1 MLIKPEP
8 IEYVDAVAVIGEPKY
23 SGRTHPLQMVCE
35 TNGSHE
41 EYIVKLWANP
51 EMHLGKHH
59 LAREIYGSLL
69 AQSFGIDT
77 PDIAIVVIDADFY
90 LSQPNSVSE
99 ILRLSHGLNFGSK
112 FLTGAKIFNPPVPP
126 SLMAEAAKIF
136 CFDMLIGNMDRRVEK
151 PNIFH
156 EANGFVIFDHEQAFP
171 YSKPQMLAGG
181 YPKGWDFIK
190 ESWHKLHAFYPSLK
204 KQDTES
210 EIDEFVSLASFLT
223 SDFLDIIE
231 EQIPD
236 EWITGSELDV
246 IRDYLLTIRDN
257 MDNFKRSLQ
266 EILNHE
272 Q

>member
-1 MLIKPEP
+1 MLKKPEP
-8 IEYVDAVAVIGEPKY
+8 VEYVDAVAVIGEPKS
-23 SGRTHPLQMVCE
+23 SGRTKPLQMVCE
-35 TNGSHE
+35 TNGSHK

-51 EMHLGKHH
+51 EMYFGKHH
-59 LAREIYGSLL
+59 LAREIYGNLL
-69 AQSFGIDT
+69 AKSFGIDT
-77 PDIAIVVIDADFY
+77 PDIAIVVIDPDFY
-90 LSQPNSVSE
+90 LSQPNSISG

-112 FLTGAKIFNPPVPP
+112 FMTGAKIFSPPVPP

-156 EANGFVIFDHEQAFP
+156 KADGFVVFDHELAFS
-171 YSKPQMLAGG
+171 YS
-181 YPKGWDFIK
+181 YPSSILLGNEKWWEFIK
-190 ESWHKLHAFYPSLK
+190 QSWHKLHAFYPSLK
-204 KQDTES
+204 KYDNEN

-231 EQIPD
+231 AQIPD

-246 IRDYLLTIRDN
+246 IRDYLLSIRDN
-257 MDNFKRSLQ
+257 IDKFKRSLQ

-272 Q
+272 P